1 MVTIPAS
8 QVYSRPISHD
18 EWWRLARLSGIVAE
32 VQLCVEGDG
41 SIDPAALAAAVD
53 VASRACPGARLI
65 RQGRQWVDS
74 GQAPPVRLLATAD
87 FGRTRLESPLLRR
100 PLACQGRPNSEVLLV
115 QGTPTTVIFRAHPM
129 DGHGAMF
136 WQRQVFRALRG
147 EAVESATST
156 PTHEEA
162 MTEIATRLGLDRP
175 EAIKS
180 SGPQWRPVLRRCPA
194 GRAGPYGAAALS
206 TASTWA

>member
-53 VASRACPGARLI
+53 VASRACPWARLI

-74 GQAPPVRLLATAD
+74 GQAPPVRLVATAD
-87 FGRTRLESPLLRR
+87 FGLHGQSPLLRR

-136 WQRQVFRALRG
+136 WQRQVFLGPARRGRG
-147 EAVESATST
+147 ERHLHAD
-156 PTHEEA
+156 P
-162 MTEIATRLGLDRP
+162 
-175 EAIKS
+175 
-180 SGPQWRPVLRRCPA
+180 
-194 GRAGPYGAAALS
+194 
-206 TASTWA
+206 